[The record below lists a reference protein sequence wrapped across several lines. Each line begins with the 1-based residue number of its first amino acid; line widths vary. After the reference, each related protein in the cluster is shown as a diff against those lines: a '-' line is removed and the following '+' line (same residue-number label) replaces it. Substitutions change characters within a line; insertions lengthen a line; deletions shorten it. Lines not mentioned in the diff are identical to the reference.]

1 MKKSAFSVPVIIS
14 TIALCLALIPNV
26 LSQPEN
32 VSILSYSDYD
42 VYYFTSP
49 YLIVVGEAQN
59 TGPNVIDYISVTGTF
74 YAPDGTVYMSSY
86 AKSFITQILPQQK
99 TPFYITFTP
108 YDVVS
113 DTNWTFQDA
122 TNFTLTVSYA
132 NPTDARQYQDLT
144 VINDSLGTDDDGY
157 YRVTGTVK
165 NTGSQAT
172 NQTYVVA
179 TFYNSTGGAVAVGH
193 TDYLTPTSIP
203 AGSTASFTIYP
214 TDYDMVYDK
223 IASYSL
229 IIQTK
234 LTAPSATPTPTP
246 SASPTA
252 SPTPTPSQSSP
263 SPSPTPTGS
272 GNGTTIPDTYI
283 YIAAVAVVIVV
294 VGVVALVL
302 RKRAGKRTAIS
313 QEQAE

>member
-1 MKKSAFSVPVIIS
+1 MKKGAFSVLVAVS

-26 LSQPEN
+26 SSQPEK
-32 VSILSYSDYD
+32 VTVLSYSYYMASSDYL
-42 VYYFTSP
+42 V
-49 YLIVVGEAQN
+49 VVGEAQN
-59 TGPNVIDYISVTGTF
+59 TGPNVIDYIVVTGTF
-74 YAPDGTVYMSSY
+74 YAPDGTVYMSNLNK
-86 AKSFITQILPQQK
+86 AFITQILPQQK
-99 TPFYITFTP
+99 TPFYILFSP
-108 YDVVS
+108 ANIVAG
-113 DTNWTFQDA
+113 TNWTSQDA

-132 NPTDARQYQDLT
+132 NPTDTRQYQDLT
-144 VINDSLGTDDDGY
+144 VISDSAGTDSDGY

-172 NQTYVVA
+172 NQTWVVA
-179 TFYNSTGGAVAVGH
+179 TFYNSTGSVVAVGYSN
-193 TDYLTPTSIP
+193 YLTPTSIA
-203 AGSTASFTIYP
+203 AGGTASFTIYP
-214 TDYDMVYDK
+214 TDYEAVVVAN

-246 SASPTA
+246 SPSQSA
-252 SPTPTPSQSSP
+252 SPTPTPASS
-263 SPSPTPTGS
+263 SPSPTPTAS
-272 GNGTTIPDTYI
+272 GTGTAIPDTYI
-283 YIAAVAVVIVV
+283 YVAVVAVVIVV